1 MDILKDFGVQ
11 FLNLFLQIVIVPLLG
26 VVAGFVI
33 AWLKKKIEVAKASLD
48 ASTQKI
54 IDDTVKAMVLAA
66 EQVHLVDK
74 LIVKKDYALEQA
86 ANYLAA
92 KGIPVDLDKLS
103 DLIEAEVMAQF
114 NQDAIVERKVIDHNG
129 IVVSS
134 NVESEPE

>member
-103 DLIEAEVMAQF
+103 NLIEAEVMAQF

-134 NVESEPE
+134 NADSEPE

>member
-134 NVESEPE
+134 NAESEPE